1 MKTLRVALLGFAML
15 ALALPAPAQ
24 KDKKSNKDEPEV
36 AEADKFLKPG
46 QISGKAMS
54 VTETSLQ
61 LRVEYQ
67 HLELKDNLKTN
78 PGNAAALAR
87 ATRLQGQIA
96 QAQQRLQNARTQR
109 QSQLALQQLQRLVQQ
124 AQAQAVQDQ
133 LTGRNNPY
141 KVVTDYKDFNI
152 ELSGKVE
159 FRVSNP
165 SFLAGLQFDDM
176 GNPKKFTAEELKEL
190 KGKENKPGYKA
201 TSTDV
206 KPGAGVIVT
215 LAKDKEAENKLRGM
229 LVLVTEQGQDE
240 LTTDKKGGK
249 KKNK

>member
-1 MKTLRVALLGFAML
+1 
-15 ALALPAPAQ
+15 
-24 KDKKSNKDEPEV
+24 
-36 AEADKFLKPG
+36 LKPG
-46 QISGKAMS
+46 QVGGKAMS

-87 ATRLQGQIA
+87 ATRLQQQIA

-176 GNPKKFTAEELKEL
+176 GNPKKFTMDELKEL
-190 KGKENKPGYKA
+190 KGKSNLPGYKA
-201 TSTDV
+201 VATDV
-206 KPGAGVIVT
+206 KPGAKVTVT
-215 LAKDKEAENKLRGM
+215 LAKDKEAENKLRGTV
-229 LVLVTEQGQDE
+229 VLITEQGTDE
-240 LTTDKKGGK
+240 V
-249 KKNK
+249 